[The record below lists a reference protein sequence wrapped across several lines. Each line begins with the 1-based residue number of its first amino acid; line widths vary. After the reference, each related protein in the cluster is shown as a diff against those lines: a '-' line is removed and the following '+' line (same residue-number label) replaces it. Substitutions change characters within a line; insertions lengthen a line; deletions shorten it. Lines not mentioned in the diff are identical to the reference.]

1 MLQIQPFTQ
10 ISIERHNKPINNIMN
25 MRKIDIS
32 SLIESI
38 ENSFMDNGV
47 VFEVE
52 CVSPEEVVEDV
63 RYFKTI
69 KDILEHPSLFEEHQ
83 WVKIAHGHTYAFV
96 RVKLDE
102 DKLSTLVY
110 VTENCPVED
119 FEQMIVDGIN
129 EYANN
134 EGLESAISVSPSG
147 SRTPIQ
153 Q

>member
-1 MLQIQPFTQ
+1 MVSEID
-10 ISIERHNKPINNIMN
+10 INN
-25 MRKIDIS
+25 
-32 SLIESI
+32 LVESI

-52 CVSPEEVVEDV
+52 CVSPKEVVGEV

-69 KDILEHPSLFEEHQ
+69 KDISEYPNLFEEIR

-96 RVKLDE
+96 GVKQDE
-102 DKLSTLVY
+102 DKLNTLVY
-110 VTENCPVED
+110 VTEDCPVED

-134 EGLESAISVSPSG
+134 EGLESAISLSPSG

>member
-1 MLQIQPFTQ
+1 M
-10 ISIERHNKPINNIMN
+10 SE
-25 MRKIDIS
+25 IDIS

-47 VFEVE
+47 VFEME
-52 CVSPEEVVEDV
+52 CVSPESVVGEV

-69 KDILEHPSLFEEHQ
+69 KDFSEHPNLFEEIQ
-83 WVKIAHGHTYAFV
+83 WVRIAHGHTYAFV
-96 RVKLDE
+96 GVKPDE
-102 DKLSTLVY
+102 NKLNTLVY
-110 VTENCPVED
+110 VTEDCPVDD

-134 EGLESAISVSPSG
+134 EGLESAISLSPRG

-153 Q
+153 